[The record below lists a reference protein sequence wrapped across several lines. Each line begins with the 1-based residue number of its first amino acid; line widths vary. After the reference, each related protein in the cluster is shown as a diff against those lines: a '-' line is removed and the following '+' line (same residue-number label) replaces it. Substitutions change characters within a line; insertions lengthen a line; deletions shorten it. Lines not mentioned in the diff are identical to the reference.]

1 MFVPSSFKL
10 SFIWNVAALWW
21 SYLLWAIKFI
31 RREAPKSE
39 GSDIKSKV
47 RFDSQAK
54 RFSFL
59 YAYQVCTPSMYE
71 YEVRHTILNKK
82 IAGWLLLEAAQTSLS
97 NLPLL
102 TASCDIMLH
111 FSWIVYPCF
120 TRNKQIRLHWAECT
134 RVKNKKKKSSTII
147 FQSINET
154 AVHGASD
161 IMHRVF
167 ICDLASIAHV
177 HSRMQREPEASIA
190 AQAAW

>member
-1 MFVPSSFKL
+1 MWPHFHGLTSYGQLNSFGAKRQKEKDL
-10 SFIWNVAALWW
+10 I
-21 SYLLWAIKFI
+21 
-31 RREAPKSE
+31 
-39 GSDIKSKV
+39 SKH
-47 RFDSQAK
+47 RFDSIL
-54 RFSFL
+54 RHEDFL
-59 YAYQVCTPSMYE
+59 FFYTYAYQVCTPSMYE